1 MRHRQGG
8 ARHVGQV
15 TISTI
20 STNIYQYLQYLHT
33 RDGFLSEAPLE
44 GYIDLLVARVSFY
57 ASWIQVKLLQN
68 LGISTISRHIYIYA
82 PGRAGGPPVQLLAP
96 WLLQPPLLRVGAE
109 AELRAGGELLRG
121 RGGVRV
127 HGARAR
133 GRGGGRLLRRARPL
147 PGGGALGRR
156 GRGPGGELAKSTKYF
171 YVLSQIFSPPRPRCS
186 TRCCPRC
193 SSGRGGWRRGRRR
206 PSTRATGARCTSRRS
221 AGARA
226 ARVTCH

>member
-1 MRHRQGG
+1 MKILSTIAVQAGAGGPAGRAEGGHHHVAGDRGHARVRHRQGG

-15 TISTI
+15 SISTL
-20 STNIYQYLQYLHT
+20 SGNIYTIWQYLHYLHT

-68 LGISTISRHIYIYA
+68 LEISTIIRHIYIHIYIYIYA
-82 PGRAGGPPVQLLAP
+82 LGRAGGPPVKLLAA
-96 WLLQPPLLRVGAE
+96 WLLQPPLLRVCAE
-109 AELRAGGELLRG
+109 AELRACLPLLRRRG
-121 RGGVRV
+121 RVRV

-171 YVLSQIFSPPRPRCS
+171 YV
-186 TRCCPRC
+186 
-193 SSGRGGWRRGRRR
+193 
-206 PSTRATGARCTSRRS
+206 
-221 AGARA
+221 
-226 ARVTCH
+226 

>member
-1 MRHRQGG
+1 M
-8 ARHVGQV
+8 
-15 TISTI
+15 
-20 STNIYQYLQYLHT
+20 
-33 RDGFLSEAPLE
+33 
-44 GYIDLLVARVSFY
+44 
-57 ASWIQVKLLQN
+57 KLLQN

-96 WLLQPPLLRVGAE
+96 WLLQPPLLRVGTE

-171 YVLSQIFSPPRPRCS
+171 YVLSQIFSPPAP
-186 TRCCPRC
+186 
-193 SSGRGGWRRGRRR
+193 GAVLAAAHGAAQAAAGGAGGGGD
-206 PSTRATGARCTSRRS
+206 RAPGLQVPGVRH
-221 AGARA
+221 AGQQGH
-226 ARVTCH
+226 V